1 MDRNEQAIAL
11 GIEQSCVGDRS
22 GSDNAGDAA
31 LDGTLRRCRITDLL
45 ADRNR
50 FAAAD
55 ELRQILVDRV
65 IRHARHR
72 NRAAGGLAARSQ
84 RDVEERSRAL
94 RVAVEQLVEIAHA
107 VEHELVGMLSLYP
120 KVLLHHRGMGRQ
132 RRLGGQRGRVHRRH
146 YKRRSCRSRRPT
158 LSRIPIR
165 RGGRSLVAIQPSGGA
180 VQSHCRA
187 RQ

>member
-1 MDRNEQAIAL
+1 M
-11 GIEQSCVGDRS
+11 
-22 GSDNAGDAA
+22 
-31 LDGTLRRCRITDLL
+31 
-45 ADRNR
+45 
-50 FAAAD
+50 
-55 ELRQILVDRV
+55 

-84 RDVEERSRAL
+84 RDVEERRRAL

-146 YKRRSCRSRRPT
+146 YKRRLADHDVRLC
-158 LSRIPIR
+158 SRIPTR
-165 RGGRSLVAIQPSGGA
+165 WKGTNFVAHSAINGCSRI
-180 VQSHCRA
+180 VA
-187 RQ
+187 RDNDSIHVS